1 MSAAAP
7 IFVLFCVL
15 GAGAWLVATLDR
27 AALALAAG
35 RPLAAA
41 IMADPWR
48 QGALHLVRQRI
59 WTERPDAMNWLLAPS
74 LYLLLA
80 AAGMSVVPF
89 APDFVVADLDAGIVL
104 WGACEALI
112 VVVVFLHG
120 WSANAPLPLIG
131 GYRYV
136 AIGLPAM
143 LLSMFVLIAAAL
155 PAESLAVSAIVESQA
170 EVWNVVRQPPGLLLF
185 LMLGL
190 SVTLRGP
197 FDFADS
203 ADLAGGTSAEDSGP
217 ARAAWQAARLAMLVS
232 VSAMTSA
239 VFLGGYHGPWLPGAV
254 WMLLKMVAVLAVL
267 TGATHMLARLPP
279 ARMLTLLWTALLP
292 LAFLV
297 LALVGAEV
305 LLWK

>member
-1 MSAAAP
+1 MSAAVP
-7 IFVLFCVL
+7 IIVLFYVL
-15 GAGAWLVATLDR
+15 GVGAWLAAALDR
-27 AALALAAG
+27 AALKLMAG

-41 IMADPWR
+41 TMAEPWR
-48 QGALHLVRQRI
+48 QGDLHLVRQRI
-59 WTERPDAMNWLLAPS
+59 WTERPDAMNWLLAPA
-74 LYLLLA
+74 LYLILA
-80 AAGMSVVPF
+80 AVGMSVVPF
-89 APDFVVADLDAGIVL
+89 APGFVVADLDAGIVL
-104 WGACEALI
+104 WGACEALT

-131 GYRYV
+131 AYRYV
-136 AIGLPAM
+136 AIGLSAM

-170 EVWNVVRQPPGLLLF
+170 SVWNVVRQPPGLLLF

-190 SVTLRGP
+190 SLTLRGP
-197 FDFADS
+197 FDYADAS
-203 ADLAGGTSAEDSGP
+203 DLAGGTSAEDSGP

-239 VFLGGYHGPWLPGAV
+239 VFLGGYHGPWLPGPV
-254 WMLLKMVAVLAVL
+254 WMLVKMAGVLAALV
-267 TGATHMLARLPP
+267 GATHMLARLPP
-279 ARMLTLLWTALLP
+279 ARMLTLLWTVLLP

>member
-1 MSAAAP
+1 MSTAAT
-7 IFVLFCVL
+7 ILVLFCVL
-15 GAGAWLVATLDR
+15 GIGAWLAASLDR
-27 AALALAAG
+27 AALALTAG
-35 RPLAAA
+35 RPVAVSVLVE
-41 IMADPWR
+41 PWR
-48 QGALHLVRQRI
+48 QGARHFVRQRI
-59 WTERPDAMNWLLAPS
+59 RTERPDAMNWLLAPA
-74 LYLLLA
+74 LYLSLA

-89 APDFVVADLDAGIVL
+89 APHFVVADLDAGIVL
-104 WGACEALI
+104 WGACEALT

-120 WSANAPLPLIG
+120 WSVNAPLPLIG

-155 PAESLAVSAIVESQA
+155 PAESLAVSEIVESQA
-170 EVWNVVRQPPGLLLF
+170 PIWNVVRQPPGLLLF

-190 SVTLRGP
+190 SLTLRGP
-197 FDFADS
+197 FDYADA

-232 VSAMTSA
+232 VSAMASA
-239 VFLGGYHGPWLPGAV
+239 VFLGGYHGPWLPGPV
-254 WMLLKMVAVLAVL
+254 WMLLKMAAVLAVL
-267 TGATHMLARLPP
+267 VGGTHIVARLPP
-279 ARMLTLLWTALLP
+279 ARMLTFLWTILLP